1 MHLRSLCF
9 GLLATTLLAQEALA
23 ACWIDRER
31 PTTADQLPVTDS
43 RVAGMRKA
51 ARAMNE
57 ILGRNPTLRQLPE
70 VRWRSTWQ
78 VVGHPRSS
86 PWMPYGFHLV
96 LWAHPRQ
103 VWGPGD
109 CDLIPQ
115 ADRVDPRAA
124 VVVQANSVRSTL
136 TQQVSAVRDEQL
148 EAFVEPE
155 QIGRVG
161 PYPLYR
167 GQWVVLTF
175 DGRKPWVPVTMDEY
189 LAFEERRLTQAV
201 AETDRNIADARA
213 RTGQYDDS
221 GPRQVYEAM
230 KKTNPAEAE
239 KFWAMIQ
246 GLKAQAAKDAA
257 AVAATPPVT
266 NAYVKQLEDLRA
278 LRASLSP
285 AQLQAQ
291 ARDGYNSKS
300 PLRPVDTLPRLVK
313 LDPKFPW
320 DRADPNRIRMMEI
333 HFSGAGSPYDAS
345 MRQAAETFDWSAIEA
360 LMR

>member
-1 MHLRSLCF
+1 MRSLCF
-9 GLLATTLLAQEALA
+9 GLLAMTLLPQADALA
-23 ACWIDRER
+23 ACWIERER
-31 PTTADQLPVTDS
+31 PTTADQLPITDP

-51 ARAMNE
+51 ARAMNDVLE
-57 ILGRNPTLRQLPE
+57 RNPALRQLPE

-86 PWMPYGFHLV
+86 PWNPYGFHLV
-96 LWAHPRQ
+96 LWAHPPS

-109 CDLIPQ
+109 CDVIPQ

-136 TQQVSAVRDEQL
+136 TQQVSAVRDEQI
-148 EAFVEPE
+148 EAFIEPE

-167 GQWVVLTF
+167 GQWIVLTF
-175 DGRKPWVPVTMDEY
+175 DGRKPWVPVTMEEY
-189 LAFEERRLTQAV
+189 LAFEERRLTRAV
-201 AETDRNIADARA
+201 AETDRNIADVRA

-221 GPRQVYEAM
+221 GPREVYEAM

-246 GLKAQAAKDAA
+246 EVKAQAAKDAA
-257 AVAATPPVT
+257 AVAAAPPIT
-266 NAYVKQLEDLRA
+266 NAYVKQLEELRA
-278 LRASLSP
+278 LRASLTP
-285 AQLQAQ
+285 AQLRAQ
-291 ARDGYNSKS
+291 AREGYNSKTT
-300 PLRPVDTLPRLVK
+300 LRPVDTLPRLVK
-313 LDPKFPW
+313 LDPAFPW

-333 HFSGAGSPYDAS
+333 HFSGAGSPYEAA
-345 MRQAAETFDWSAIEA
+345 MRQAAESFDWPAIEA